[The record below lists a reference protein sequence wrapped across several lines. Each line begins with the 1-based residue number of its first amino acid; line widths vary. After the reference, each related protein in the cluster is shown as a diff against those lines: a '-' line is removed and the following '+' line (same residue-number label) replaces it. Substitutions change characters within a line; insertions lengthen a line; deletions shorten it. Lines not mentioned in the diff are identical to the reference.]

1 MEPNVSRYI
10 NFMLLLSPSYVSS
23 LYSLDHIWSLF
34 SDTRIFV
41 ANFYWLLG
49 YRGYTLFQ
57 NYTTFEIVVRELS
70 DNICSPFSPF
80 YDTRIKT
87 T

>member
-34 SDTRIFV
+34 LIPGLLSPVLLVARI
-41 ANFYWLLG
+41 LLRIHFISKL
-49 YRGYTLFQ
+49 Y
-57 NYTTFEIVVRELS
+57 TFESVMRKITLINCQAQAQVLLKL
-70 DNICSPFSPF
+70 
-80 YDTRIKT
+80 TQAQ
-87 T
+87 